1 MTLPHP
7 KLLLPLIALFVGAGV
22 ALLILTSGDQPVQ
35 EPSAPPVPLVRV
47 LTVEPETVRLR
58 VATHGTIAPRTE
70 SDLVSQVSGPV
81 VWVSPS
87 LVSGGFFEEG
97 DALLRVDARD
107 YAVTFERA
115 SATLARR
122 LSERDLA
129 AKELARQRELEG
141 RAAASEARLDDAEN
155 AERVSVAALRE
166 ARALLDQADRDL
178 VRTKILAP
186 FSGRVREKYAD
197 VGQFVNRGSRLA
209 RIYAIDYA
217 EVRLPVPDD
226 ELAFLDLPMVY
237 RGDVLD
243 AEGPSVELST
253 QFAGQRH
260 TWIGRVVR
268 TEGEIDPRS
277 RMVNVVARIDN
288 PYARSGSRPPLA
300 VGLFVDAEILGR
312 VAEDV
317 VVLPRIALR
326 EGDRVHVVDEDDAL
340 RLREVEVLRRE
351 SERVLIRAGLESGE
365 RVSVSPLAVA
375 MEGMRVRP
383 VAVGARLGMPQVAA
397 GRTAPSEEQTP

>member
-1 MTLPHP
+1 MKLPHP
-7 KLLLPLIALFVGAGV
+7 KLLLPLAVLFVA
-22 ALLILTSGDQPVQ
+22 ALVVLVIVNSGGQPEQ
-35 EPSAPPVPLVRV
+35 EPFAPPAPLVRV

-58 VATHGTIAPRTE
+58 VATHGTVAPRTE

-81 VWVSPS
+81 VWASPS
-87 LVSGGFFEEG
+87 LVSGGFFEKG
-97 DALLRVDARD
+97 DTLLRVDARD
-107 YAVTFERA
+107 YAVILERTR
-115 SATLARR
+115 ATLARR
-122 LSERDLA
+122 MSERSLA

-141 RAAASEARLDDAEN
+141 RAAASEARLDAAVN
-155 AERVSVAALRE
+155 AERVSVAAIRE

-178 VRTKILAP
+178 VRTKIRAP
-186 FSGRVREKYAD
+186 FTGRVREKHAD
-197 VGQFVNRGSRLA
+197 VGQFVNRGQRVA

-226 ELAFLDLPMVY
+226 ELAFFDLPLVY
-237 RGDVLD
+237 QGDVLD
-243 AEGPSVELST
+243 GEGPTVELST

-260 TWIGRVVR
+260 TWIGEVVR

-277 RMVNVVARIDN
+277 RMVNVVARIEN

-317 VVLPRIALR
+317 VVLPRAALR
-326 EGDRVHVVDEDDAL
+326 EGDRVHVVDEADEL

-351 SERVLIRAGLESGE
+351 STRVLIRAGLESGE
-365 RVSVSPLAVA
+365 RVSVSPLAIA

-383 VAVGARLGMPQVAA
+383 VPVGERIGMPQVAA
-397 GRTAPSEEQTP
+397 GPAAESEEQTP

>member
-1 MTLPHP
+1 VTLPYP
-7 KLLLPLIALFVGAGV
+7 KLLLPLLVFFVGAGI
-22 ALLILTSGDQPVQ
+22 ALLIFRSGDRPVQ
-35 EPSAPPVPLVRV
+35 EPKAPPAPLVRV
-47 LTVEPETVRLR
+47 LSVEPETVHLR

-87 LVSGGFFEEG
+87 LVSGGFFEKG
-97 DALLRVDARD
+97 DTLLRVDARD
-107 YAVTFERA
+107 YAVTLERA
-115 SATLARR
+115 RATLARR
-122 LSERDLA
+122 LSERELA
-129 AKELARQRELEG
+129 AKELGRQRELEG
-141 RAAASEARLDDAEN
+141 RAAASEARLDAAEN

-178 VRTKILAP
+178 VRTMIQAP
-186 FSGRVREKYAD
+186 FTGRVREKHAD
-197 VGQFVNRGSRLA
+197 VGQFVNRGSRVA

-226 ELAFLDLPMVY
+226 ELAFVDLPLVY

-243 AEGPSVELST
+243 GEGPTVELST

-277 RMVNVVARIDN
+277 RMVNAVARIEN

-300 VGLFVDAEILGR
+300 VGLFVEAEILGR
-312 VAEDV
+312 VVEDV
-317 VVLPRIALR
+317 VVLPRIALH
-326 EGDRVHVVDEDDAL
+326 EGDRVHVVDETDAL
-340 RLREVEVLRRE
+340 RLREVDVLRRE
-351 SERVLIRAGLESGE
+351 TERVLIRAGLDSGE

-383 VAVGARLGMPQVAA
+383 VAVGARLDMPQVAA
-397 GRTAPSEEQTP
+397 GRAAASEEQTP

>member
-7 KLLLPLIALFVGAGV
+7 KLMLPLIALLVGGLA
-22 ALLILTSGDQPVQ
+22 ALLIYTSGDRPVQ
-35 EPSAPPVPLVRV
+35 EPSAPPAPLVRV
-47 LTVEPETVRLR
+47 ITVEPETLRLR
-58 VATHGTIAPRTE
+58 VATHGTVAPRTE
-70 SDLVSQVSGPV
+70 SDLVPQVSGPV

-87 LVSGGFFEEG
+87 LVSGGFFEKG
-97 DALLRVDARD
+97 DELLRVDARD
-107 YAVTFERA
+107 YEVALERA
-115 SATLARR
+115 RATLARR
-122 LSERDLA
+122 TSERDRA
-129 AKELARQRELEG
+129 GKEVARQRELKG

-155 AERVSVAALRE
+155 DERVSVAALRE
-166 ARALLDQADRDL
+166 ARAMLDQAQRDL
-178 VRTKILAP
+178 ARTKIRAP
-186 FSGRVREKYAD
+186 FTGRVREKYAD
-197 VGQFVNRGSRLA
+197 VGQFVNRGGRVA

-226 ELAFLDLPMVY
+226 ELAFLDLPLVY
-237 RGDVLD
+237 RGDAV
-243 AEGPSVELST
+243 EGAGPPVELST

-277 RMVNVVARIDN
+277 RMVNVVARIEN

-317 VVLPRIALR
+317 FVLPRIALH
-326 EGDRVHVVDEDDAL
+326 EGDRVHVVDVSDTL

-351 SERVLIRAGLESGE
+351 TERVLIRAGLEPGE

-375 MEGMRVRP
+375 MEGMRLRP
-383 VAVGARLGMPQVAA
+383 VPLGARLGMPQVAA
-397 GRTAPSEEQTP
+397 GRTAGSEEQTP